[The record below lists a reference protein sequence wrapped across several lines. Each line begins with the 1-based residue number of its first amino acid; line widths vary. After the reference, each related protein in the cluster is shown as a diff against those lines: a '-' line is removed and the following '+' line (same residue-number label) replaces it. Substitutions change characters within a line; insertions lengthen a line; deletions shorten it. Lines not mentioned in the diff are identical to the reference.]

1 MIPSSA
7 LLSARS
13 SLATKMVSIT
23 ILLPDSL
30 STEWKNNMFALSKE
44 AASRVKVI
52 GVSTYTVEDEENAR
66 IDHLAK
72 LVNKR
77 LVIN

>member
-30 STEWKNNMFALSKE
+30 STEWKNDIFALSRD

-52 GVSTYTVEDEENAR
+52 GVSTYTVDEEENAR
-66 IDHLAK
+66 IDQLAE

>member
-7 LLSARS
+7 LMSARG

-30 STEWKNNMFALSKE
+30 STEWKNDIFALSRD

-52 GVSTYTVEDEENAR
+52 GVSTYTVDEEENAR
-66 IDHLAK
+66 IDQLAE

>member
-1 MIPSSA
+1 
-7 LLSARS
+7 
-13 SLATKMVSIT
+13 MVSIT

-30 STEWKNNMFALSKE
+30 STEWKNDIFALSKD

-52 GVSTYTVEDEENAR
+52 GVSTYTVDDEENAR
-66 IDHLAK
+66 IDQLAE